1 MIFDDLR
8 DHPRRTGGSQRGKI
22 RPSPIRGKSGARR
35 KAITRFLEVAK
46 TAFLDE
52 ASHHASSMSPPQ
64 KSVAL
69 ILPPVPAYSRGLM
82 EGVIE
87 FHSTKRPWILV
98 DLPHWR
104 SGRSPLPA
112 GGVELDGA
120 IIWADRNDRW
130 VEQLVGQGVRVVN
143 CGSAWTGS
151 KGVATVRGDR
161 GDVHQQVLDHFSG
174 LGFSQVSVIGHRLER
189 RPVMKSICDDF
200 TEMARKR
207 GIGARS
213 WSLAGRDN
221 PDESPGRIL
230 HAERELALARHL
242 AELPKPA
249 AIYCENDHIAVIVIR
264 VARSLGLRVPQDVA
278 VVGYG
283 ENLVA
288 RFSAPPL
295 TSILPPARMI
305 GRAAAAMLQDWLTGG
320 SQPPDRIIP
329 GAALMA
335 RESSIGISGSVEL
348 ERVRRRIALH
358 ACDGIT
364 INDLVAISGKSFKT
378 LVRRYTEAFGIDP
391 LDEIRQLRIARAKQ
405 LLRGSDLSV
414 AEIATA
420 CGFTSQA
427 SFYNYF
433 LRHTAISPSDF
444 RGKRQGGA
452 ED

>member
-1 MIFDDLR
+1 MNDLKR
-8 DHPRRTGGSQRGKI
+8 AATQ
-22 RPSPIRGKSGARR
+22 
-35 KAITRFLEVAK
+35 
-46 TAFLDE
+46 
-52 ASHHASSMSPPQ
+52 Q

-69 ILPPVPAYSRGLM
+69 ILPPIPAYSRGLT

-104 SGRSPLPA
+104 TGRSPLPA
-112 GGVELDGA
+112 GGVQLDGA

-130 VEQLVGQGVRVVN
+130 VEQLVASGVRVVN
-143 CGSAWTGS
+143 CGSAWTGA

-174 LGFSQVSVIGHRLER
+174 LGFSHVTVVAHLLEQ
-189 RPVMKSICDDF
+189 RPVMKSLCDDF
-200 TEMARKR
+200 AKMARQR
-207 GIGARS
+207 GIASRS

-221 PDESPGRIL
+221 PDESPRRIL
-230 HAERELALARHL
+230 HAEKERALARFIT
-242 AELPKPA
+242 ELPKPA
-249 AIYCENDHIAVIVIR
+249 AIFCENDHIAVIVIR
-264 VARSLGLRVPQDVA
+264 VAGSLGLRVPQDIA

-305 GRAAAAMLQDWLTGG
+305 GRTAAAMLHRWLTGG
-320 SQPPDRIIP
+320 CAPPDQIIP
-329 GAALMA
+329 GATLMP

-364 INDLVAISGKSFKT
+364 VNDLVAISGKSFKT

-391 LDEIRQLRIARAKQ
+391 LDEIRQLRIGRAKE

-414 AEIATA
+414 SEIAAA
-420 CGFTSQA
+420 CGFSSQA
-427 SFYNYF
+427 GFYNYF
-433 LRHTAISPSDF
+433 LRHTSISPSDF
-444 RGKRQGGA
+444 RAGGGNSCQPA
-452 ED
+452 PAASA